1 MEDLRTRPER
11 RGPSPT
17 DIALVRLAWT
27 IAIAL
32 VLAFAAPG
40 PLFAATFSA
49 TLGIGALAM
58 SAAAAVVREPLWPA
72 HLTRWDC
79 SAVLYLLAS
88 AFGWLV
94 DRQEVRLFLA
104 EQQGM
109 AG

>member
-1 MEDLRTRPER
+1 MEELRTRPER
-11 RGPSPT
+11 SGPSPT
-17 DIALVRLAWT
+17 DAALVRLAWM

-32 VLAFAAPG
+32 VLALAAPG
-40 PLFAATFSA
+40 PLFAATLSA
-49 TLGIGALAM
+49 TLGIGALATTV
-58 SAAAAVVREPLWPA
+58 AAAVVREPVWPA

-79 SAVLYLLAS
+79 SALLYVLAS

-104 EQQGM
+104 EQGM